1 MRILVF
7 GASGNVGRRVVAEA
21 LQRGHE
27 VTAVVRDPDRARR
40 SLENATIVV
49 GNAAAP
55 QDVARLSADQ
65 DVVVSAT
72 RPKLGSEHEHPSTA
86 ESLLKGLRLTGTRL
100 ILVGGAGSLHA
111 PDTGDTIVDDPRY
124 VAAAWRGIAVACCQQ
139 YAVCQEETHADWTY
153 LSPPA
158 LLQPGKRT
166 GNYRK
171 GRDTLIL
178 DQNGLSMISMED
190 LAVALLDEAE
200 VPQHRRERFT
210 VAY

>member
-86 ESLLKGLRLTGTRL
+86 ESLLKGLRLTRHTAHSG
-100 ILVGGAGSLHA
+100 
-111 PDTGDTIVDDPRY
+111 
-124 VAAAWRGIAVACCQQ
+124 WRRR
-139 YAVCQEETHADWTY
+139 
-153 LSPPA
+153 
-158 LLQPGKRT
+158 QPQRT
-166 GNYRK
+166 GH
-171 GRDTLIL
+171 GRHDC
-178 DQNGLSMISMED
+178 
-190 LAVALLDEAE
+190 
-200 VPQHRRERFT
+200 R
-210 VAY
+210 